1 MNESSRY
8 SRTMRVLPICA
19 ALALGA
25 ALLAPAAGAAT
36 PNYRAVSQNGEA
48 IFFTTT
54 EKLVPGDTD
63 TKQDVYQRAYDSGVG
78 EYVTREVSIGPVGGN
93 DAYEA
98 FFERISADGK
108 QAFFS
113 TSEPLVS
120 TDTDIKRDVYV
131 RHLEAGTTEIVSKG
145 DPSCAPC
152 GNGAVDADFA
162 GATGDGGAVFFVTSE
177 ALAAADQDSAFDVYV
192 RDLAA
197 GTTKLVSA
205 AASTCG
211 GCGNQAFTAAFWG
224 VSANGTEAYFTT
236 PEQLSTADGD
246 SSDDIYARDLVA
258 GTTVLAS
265 AGDSSCLPGC
275 GNSGAVP
282 IFRGSS
288 ANGSRI
294 FFVSDEALASG
305 DLDTATDVYARD
317 LPSGPTLLVS
327 AGTATNVT
335 AGFAAASTDG
345 ATVFYTTTEG
355 LSGADSNNATDV
367 YRWTGGSPALVTSG
381 TCTQGSGCGSSFN
394 SATGDGG
401 TAFFTT
407 TEKLGPGDTDTS
419 ADIYSATA
427 PGWGPTLV
435 SAGEGACLPACG
447 NGPEPAILN
456 ATTADAGKA
465 FFTTAES
472 LSPQDTDAGAD
483 IYLRNLGTASTT
495 LASPSGVCPH
505 PGACNTVFSG
515 ASGDGVH
522 VVFQTD
528 ERLTAEDVDSEP
540 DIYERSNGETRIVSA
555 GNSATLGPATPV
567 LTGTDP
573 ASPGE
578 SLTPSIQGQADPGT
592 SIKLYTSADCSGV
605 PVATGTSTELGSTG
619 LMVTVAAGSTTSFRA
634 TATDLNGDT
643 SACSLAVSY
652 TQATPEDPP
661 PPPPPSEP
669 PPSEPPPA
677 SGEGSSGGKTASGNR
692 TGGGGK
698 GGGGSFAYV
707 APQTLITFGPGSKT
721 RKRRPV
727 FRFVDATEQPG
738 TDFFCKVDRQR
749 WRGCSSPQKL
759 QSLNLGGHLF
769 QVKSVNA
776 VGVSG
781 PSPVKRKFK
790 VVK

>member
-1 MNESSRY
+1 MTRSSRY
-8 SRTMRVLPICA
+8 SRTMRVLPTCA

-25 ALLAPAAGAAT
+25 ALLAPSAGAAT
-36 PNYRAVSQNGEA
+36 PNFRAVSQDGEA

-54 EKLVPGDTD
+54 EKLVTGDTD
-63 TKQDVYQRAYDSGVG
+63 TKQDVYERVYDIGLG

-98 FFERISADGK
+98 FFEKISADGK
-108 QAFFS
+108 QVFFS
-113 TSEPLVS
+113 TFEPLVS
-120 TDTDIKRDVYV
+120 TDTDAKRDVYV

-145 DPSCAPC
+145 DPSCDPC
-152 GNGAVDADFA
+152 GNGEIDADFA
-162 GATGDGGAVFFVTSE
+162 GATADGEAVFFVTSE
-177 ALAAADQDSAFDVYV
+177 SLAAADQDSAFDVYE
-192 RDLAA
+192 RDLGA
-197 GTTKLVSA
+197 GATKLVSA
-205 AASTCG
+205 AESSCV
-211 GCGNQAFTAAFWG
+211 GCGNQSFTAAFWG

-246 SSDDIYARDLVA
+246 SSDDIYARDLV
-258 GTTVLAS
+258 GETTALAS

-282 IFRGSS
+282 VFRGSS
-288 ANGSRI
+288 ASGSRV

-305 DLDTATDVYARD
+305 DVDTATDVYARD
-317 LPSGPTLLVS
+317 LPGGPTVLIS

-335 AGFAAASTDG
+335 AGFAAASADG
-345 ATVFYTTTEG
+345 STVLYTTTESQ
-355 LSGADSNNATDV
+355 SGADTNNATDV

-381 TCTQGSGCGSSFN
+381 TCTQGSACGSSFN
-394 SATGDGG
+394 DATADGG
-401 TAFFTT
+401 TVLFTT
-407 TEKLGPGDTDTS
+407 TEKLGSGDTDTS
-419 ADIYSATA
+419 ADIYTATA
-427 PGWGPTLV
+427 PGWSPTLV
-435 SAGEGACLPACG
+435 SAGEAACLPACG

-456 ATTADAGKA
+456 SATADASRA
-465 FFTTAES
+465 FFTTAEG

-483 IYLRNLGTASTT
+483 IYLRNNGTASTS

-505 PGACNTVFSG
+505 PGACDTIFRGS
-515 ASGDGVH
+515 SSDGTH

-528 ERLTAEDVDSEP
+528 ERLTAEDVDSES
-540 DIYERSNGETRIVSA
+540 DVYERSNGETRIVSA
-555 GNSATLGPATPV
+555 GNSATIGPATPV

-573 ASPGE
+573 GSPGE

-592 SIKLYTSADCSGV
+592 SIKLYASADCSGV

-619 LMVTVAAGSTTSFRA
+619 LAVTVTAGSTTGFRA
-634 TATDLNGDT
+634 TATDVNGD
-643 SACSLAVSY
+643 SSPCSLAVSY
-652 TQATPEDPP
+652 TQATPEPPPPP

-669 PPSEPPPA
+669 PPP
-677 SGEGSSGGKTASGNR
+677 SGGETSGGGKTGSGGR

-698 GGGGSFAYV
+698 AGGGGSIAYV

-738 TDFFCKVDRQR
+738 TQFFCRVDRRR
-749 WRGCSSPQKL
+749 WRGCGSPQKL
-759 QSLNLGGHLF
+759 RSLSLGRHVF
-769 QVKSVNA
+769 QVKAVNA
-776 VGVSG
+776 VGVAG

-790 VVK
+790 VVR

>member
-1 MNESSRY
+1 MTKSSRY

-19 ALALGA
+19 ALALA
-25 ALLAPAAGAAT
+25 AFLASSAGAAT
-36 PNYRAVSQNGEA
+36 PNYRAVSQDGEA

-54 EKLVPGDTD
+54 EKLVTGDTD
-63 TKQDVYQRAYDSGVG
+63 TKQDVYERVYDSGHG
-78 EYVTREVSIGPVGGN
+78 EYVTREISISPVGGN

-98 FFERISADGK
+98 FFERISGDGK

-131 RHLEAGTTEIVSKG
+131 RHLDTGTTEIVSKG

-152 GNGAVDADFA
+152 GNGALDADFA
-162 GATGDGGAVFFVTSE
+162 GATGDGEAVFFVTSE
-177 ALAAADQDSAFDVYV
+177 SLVPADQDSAFDVYE
-192 RDLAA
+192 RDLAT

-205 AASTCG
+205 AESSCG
-211 GCGNQAFTAAFWG
+211 GCGNQPFTPAFWG
-224 VSANGTEAYFTT
+224 VSANGTEAYFSTA
-236 PEQLSTADGD
+236 EQLSNADGD

-258 GTTVLAS
+258 ETTALAS
-265 AGDSSCLPGC
+265 AGDSSCLPEC

-288 ANGSRI
+288 ANGSRV
-294 FFVSDEALASG
+294 FFVSDESLASG
-305 DLDTATDVYARD
+305 DVDAATDVYARD
-317 LPSGPTLLVS
+317 LPSGPTVLVS

-335 AGFAAASTDG
+335 AGFAAASADG

-355 LSGADSNNATDV
+355 LVGGDTNNATDV

-381 TCTQGSGCGSSFN
+381 TCTQGSACGSSFN
-394 SATGDGG
+394 SATADGSSVL
-401 TAFFTT
+401 FTT
-407 TEKLGPGDTDTS
+407 TEKLGAGDTDSS
-419 ADIYSATA
+419 ADIYSASV
-427 PGWGPTLV
+427 PGWAPTLV
-435 SAGEGACLPACG
+435 SVGEGACLPACG

-456 ATTADAGKA
+456 ATASDAGKA
-465 FFTTAES
+465 FFTTAEA

-483 IYLRNLGTASTT
+483 IYLRDLGTASTS

-515 ASGDGVH
+515 ASGNGAH

-528 ERLTAEDVDSEP
+528 ERLTAEDVDSES
-540 DIYERSNGETRIVSA
+540 DVYDRSNGETRIVST
-555 GNSATLGPATPV
+555 GNAATIGPATPV

-592 SIKLYTSADCSGV
+592 SIKLYTSADCSGA

-619 LMVTVAAGSTTSFRA
+619 LAVTVAAGSTTSFRA

-643 SACSLAVSY
+643 SACSLAVTY
-652 TQATPEDPP
+652 KQATPEDPP
-661 PPPPPSEP
+661 PPPPP
-669 PPSEPPPA
+669 PPSEPPPT
-677 SGEGSSGGKTASGNR
+677 SGGGSTGGSKTG
-692 TGGGGK
+692 TGTKTGGGGGK
-698 GGGGSFAYV
+698 GGGNGSITYV

-738 TDFFCKVDRQR
+738 TFFFCKVDRHR
-749 WRGCSSPQKL
+749 WRSCSSPQKL
-759 QSLNLGGHLF
+759 ARLTPGGHVF
-769 QVKSVNA
+769 QVKGVNA
-776 VGVSG
+776 VGVWG
-781 PSPVKRKFK
+781 PAPVKRKFK
-790 VVK
+790 VVR

>member
-1 MNESSRY
+1 
-8 SRTMRVLPICA
+8 MRVLLPICT
-19 ALALGA
+19 ALAVGA
-25 ALLAPAAGAAT
+25 ALLTPSAGAAT
-36 PNYRAVSQNGEA
+36 PNYRAVSQDGEA
-48 IFFTTT
+48 VFFTTT
-54 EKLVPGDTD
+54 EKLVSSDTD
-63 TKQDVYQRAYDSGVG
+63 TKQDVYERVYDSGPG

-98 FFERISADGK
+98 FFEKTSGDGT
-108 QAFFS
+108 QVFFS

-120 TDTDIKRDVYV
+120 SDTDTKQDVYV
-131 RHLEAGTTEIVSKG
+131 RHLDAGTTEIVSKG

-152 GNGAVDADFA
+152 GNGTVDSDFA
-162 GATGDGGAVFFVTSE
+162 GATGDGETVFFVTSE
-177 ALAAADQDSAFDVYV
+177 SLAVADQDSAVDVYE
-192 RDLAA
+192 RDLTA

-205 AASTCG
+205 ASSSCV
-211 GCGNQAFTAAFWG
+211 GCGNQLLTAAFWG

-236 PEQLSTADGD
+236 PEQLSNADGD
-246 SSDDIYARDLVA
+246 STDDIYARDLSA
-258 GTTVLAS
+258 GTTVLVS
-265 AGDSSCLPGC
+265 AGDSSCLPEC

-288 ANGSRI
+288 ANGSRV
-294 FFVSDEALASG
+294 FFVSDESLASG
-305 DLDTATDVYARD
+305 DVDAATDVYARD
-317 LPSGPTLLVS
+317 LPSGPTVLVS

-335 AGFAAASTDG
+335 AGFAAASADG

-355 LSGADSNNATDV
+355 LVGGDTNNATDV

-381 TCTQGSGCGSSFN
+381 TCTQGSACGSSFN
-394 SATGDGG
+394 SATADGSSVL
-401 TAFFTT
+401 FTT
-407 TEKLGPGDTDTS
+407 TEKLGAGDTDSS
-419 ADIYSATA
+419 ADIYSASV
-427 PGWGPTLV
+427 PGWAPTLV
-435 SAGEGACLPACG
+435 SVGEGACLPACG
-447 NGPEPAILN
+447 NGPEPAIVN
-456 ATTADAGKA
+456 ATASDAGKT
-465 FFTTAES
+465 FFTTAEA

-483 IYLRNLGTASTT
+483 IYLRDLGTASTS

-515 ASGDGVH
+515 ASGNGVH

-528 ERLTAEDVDSEP
+528 ERLTAEDVDSES
-540 DIYERSNGETRIVSA
+540 DIYDRSNGETRIVST
-555 GNSATLGPATPV
+555 GNAATIGPATPV

-573 ASPGE
+573 VSPGE

-592 SIKLYTSADCSGV
+592 SIKLYTSADCSGA
-605 PVATGTSTELGSTG
+605 PIATGTSTELGSTG
-619 LMVTVAAGSTTSFRA
+619 LAVTVGAGSTTSFRA
-634 TATDLNGDT
+634 TATDINGDT
-643 SACSLAVSY
+643 SPCSLAVSY

-669 PPSEPPPA
+669 PPSEPPPSTGGGT
-677 SGEGSSGGKTASGNR
+677 SGGGKTGSGSKP
-692 TGGGGK
+692 GGGGK
-698 GGGGSFAYV
+698 SGGNGSITYV

-738 TDFFCKVDRQR
+738 TVFFCKIDRQR
-749 WRGCSSPQKL
+749 WRGCGSPQKL
-759 QSLNLGGHLF
+759 RSLTLGSHVF
-769 QVKSVNA
+769 QVKAVNA